1 MNRSERA
8 QPESSGGHLQELSR
22 TRPILHVNSATAQT
36 WVAIKRRIARP
47 SQWPEA
53 NDLTKSIFSCNHHVA
68 VRREIFRGLHRPVRP
83 HCCNGALPKIQRC
96 SQFKDSE
103 NATSLLFANTL
114 VQSHRRKN
122 QKPEGLYG
130 GSLSR
135 EITFRV
141 TATTPWNDNRC
152 RTIFRNRANRV
163 NRDVNIGEPS
173 HSRSGVLLSP
183 SLAETDARAIEQM

>member
-8 QPESSGGHLQELSR
+8 QPESSGAHLQELSR

-36 WVAIKRRIARP
+36 WVAIKRKIARP

-96 SQFKDSE
+96 SQFKNSE
-103 NATSLLFANTL
+103 NATSPCSQTHTGS
-114 VQSHRRKN
+114 VPSEKN

-163 NRDVNIGEPS
+163 
-173 HSRSGVLLSP
+173 
-183 SLAETDARAIEQM
+183 TKT

>member
-96 SQFKDSE
+96 SQFKNFRECNFTFVRKHTGSVPSKKKSKTRRAIRGLPFKRDH
-103 NATSLLFANTL
+103 F
-114 VQSHRRKN
+114 QSHRDDTLERQPLPNHFPKSC
-122 QKPEGLYG
+122 QP
-130 GSLSR
+130 S
-135 EITFRV
+135 
-141 TATTPWNDNRC
+141 
-152 RTIFRNRANRV
+152 